1 MFVIFQ
7 PKFQEDSQLVD
18 KKNALVFITFLQSR
32 RKSPKWYAVTFSIF
46 LWYLEVLMT

>member
-18 KKNALVFITFLQSR
+18 KKDAVVFITFLQSR
-32 RKSPKWYAVTFSIF
+32 RKSPKWYAVTFQFSCD
-46 LWYLEVLMT
+46 T